1 MKKYTIILVE
11 NDEDEE
17 LFMRQG
23 FETSGLF
30 EVLAVLED
38 GGHLL
43 DWLEMNAPILPDV
56 ILSDLNMPGRNGYDI
71 LKDIKG
77 HPVYS
82 QVPVIITSTS
92 TATMIINKCLDLG
105 AADYL
110 AKPETFIEYASFAK
124 KFHERLAAKA

>member
-11 NDEDEE
+11 NDEDEI

-30 EVLAVLED
+30 EVLAVAED
-38 GGHLL
+38 GTHLL
-43 DWLEMNAPILPDV
+43 EWLETNAPILPDV

-82 QVPVIITSTS
+82 QIPVVITSTS
-92 TATMIINKCLDLG
+92 TATMVINKCLDLG
-105 AADYL
+105 AADYMI
-110 AKPETFIEYASFAK
+110 KPDTFIEYVNFARI
-124 KFHERLAAKA
+124 FHERLATKA